1 MGDTVK
7 IKLEI
12 GAAEL
17 SFEGP
22 AAFAREELLELVAGL
37 VDKLSAYEIDIEDF
51 EPLALDEDE
60 TEAEDDDLAEDLA
73 THRGH

>member
-12 GAAEL
+12 GSAEL
-17 SFEGP
+17 SYEGP
-22 AAFAREELLELVAGL
+22 ASFAREELLELVGGL
-37 VDKLSAYEIDIEDF
+37 VDRLASYEIDIEDF
-51 EPLALDEDE
+51 EPLATDDEPE
-60 TEAEDDDLAEDLA
+60 GEEDDIAEELV

>member
-12 GAAEL
+12 GAAEF
-17 SFEGP
+17 SYEGP
-22 AAFAREELLELVAGL
+22 VAFAREELLELVGGL
-37 VDKLSAYEIDIEDF
+37 VDRLSAYEIDIKDF
-51 EPLALDEDE
+51 EGLTDAEDE
-60 TEAEDDDLAEDLA
+60 AESEDEDLAEDLA